1 MENIFSIS
9 CLLSYIIRPFLELGL
24 FLILIVVIGYL
35 YIQLKKKNR
44 YIELIFD
51 KLKIQDPELGKEELI
66 NILSKLQIVELKKIV
81 TKDKFF
87 NDNILNYIFEDTKDK
102 VLFLHYTQ
110 EKSVANK
117 ILEKGFQF
125 RYSFYKT
132 AYKITQDRLDLIY
145 KHSRSKYFGKNVL
158 ILSISTEI
166 YNYYTEELN
175 KISPP
180 EVFVEQ
186 ILTEVPPFHD
196 ENNDVVY
203 AFSNKFVKGYFNYET
218 GEIINNPEFNPNYNC
233 DIFRKN
239 LTRLRDDYNKEK
251 QD

>member
-9 CLLSYIIRPFLELGL
+9 SLLNPVIFSYLALGL
-24 FLILIVVIGYL
+24 FIILIIIIGYL
-35 YIQLKKKNR
+35 YLQLKKKDN
-44 YIELIFD
+44 YIKLIFD
-51 KLKIQDPELGKEELI
+51 KLNIRDPVFEKEELSK
-66 NILSKLQIVELKKIV
+66 ILSKLQIVELTKIV

-87 NDNILNYIFEDTKDK
+87 NDNILDYIFKDTQEKK
-102 VLFLHYTQ
+102 LFLHYTQ
-110 EKSVANK
+110 EKAIADKVCK
-117 ILEKGFQF
+117 EGFQF

-132 AYKITQDRLDLIY
+132 AYKITRDRLDLIY

-166 YNYYTEELN
+166 YNYYSEELK

-180 EVFVEQ
+180 EAFVEQ
-186 ILTEVPPFHD
+186 ILTEAPPFHD

-203 AFSNKFVKGYFNYET
+203 ALSNKFVKGYFNYET
-218 GEIINNPEFNPNYNC
+218 GKITGNPEFNPNFNC

-239 LTRLRDDYNKEK
+239 LARLRAAYSKTD
-251 QD
+251 

>member
-1 MENIFSIS
+1 MGNIFSIS
-9 CLLSYIIRPFLELGL
+9 SLINYSIRPYLELGL
-24 FLILIVVIGYL
+24 FLLLIVIIGYL
-35 YIQLKKKNR
+35 YLQLKKKDN
-44 YIELIFD
+44 YIQLIFD
-51 KLKIQDPELGKEELI
+51 KLNIQDPELKKEELTK
-66 NILSKLQIVELKKIV
+66 ILSKLQIVELTKIV

-87 NDNILNYIFEDTKDK
+87 NDNILNYIFEDTQEKI
-102 VLFLHYTQ
+102 LLLHYTQ
-110 EKSVANK
+110 EKAIADKVCK
-117 ILEKGFQF
+117 EGFQF

-166 YNYYTEELN
+166 YNYYSEELK

-180 EVFVEQ
+180 EAFVEQ

-203 AFSNKFVKGYFNYET
+203 TLSNKFVKGYFNYET
-218 GEIINNPEFNPNYNC
+218 GKITGNPEFNPNFDC
-233 DIFRKN
+233 DIFRKK
-239 LTRLRDDYNKEK
+239 LARLKDAYTKEK
-251 QD
+251 